1 MNKNEYNNFCEKL
14 AEILDIEIDELSDE
28 FPLDDSTVDSLS
40 MLTML
45 SLMDEMFSIDI
56 NADDILKRKNLHG
69 LVELINEKSK

>member
-69 LVELINEKSK
+69 LVALINEKSK